1 MYRANA
7 EAVVTELVW
16 RGKHDV
22 DRGHRSQ
29 PPIALLQ
36 TIEAGGAP
44 SGDAQDI
51 PVNRLIA
58 GETRQTL
65 PALLPDFAGQV
76 NLIYVDPPF
85 ATGLD
90 FTSTVKLPGETR
102 PLVRTAY
109 RDSWSDFDEYLRWMD
124 ETLALLRDLLAED
137 GALLL
142 HCDWRAEGALRLL
155 LDEVFGAENFR
166 NAIIWSYR
174 TGGASRRESLARKHD
189 TILLYAR
196 SPRFRIRPLI
206 ERQYL
211 GKPFMKSRRDGD
223 GRHYVDT
230 LLRDVLE
237 GIITCV
243 GPGESLTRYNVR
255 PVLNLARERLDYPTQ
270 KPLGLLRLLLTLASD
285 PGDLVLDCCC
295 GSGATAHAAESL
307 GRRWI
312 AADASSLAIQ
322 TTRKRLLALAAPRP
336 FVVQRP
342 ILEEASPAADA
353 SDDTANLVF
362 AIEQD
367 GRAVTARL
375 TGYTPPPMSILTAD
389 APPDEHDDSSG
400 LRFLDSW
407 SIDWDWDGATFHHC
421 SHAARA
427 RTGPRELLATLTHTY
442 AAPGRYTIAIHAVD
456 FAAHETTRT
465 VEVVVE

>member
-1 MYRANA
+1 VPRFPA
-7 EAVVTELVW
+7 
-16 RGKHDV
+16 
-22 DRGHRSQ
+22 
-29 PPIALLQ
+29 
-36 TIEAGGAP
+36 
-44 SGDAQDI
+44 
-51 PVNRLIA
+51 NRLIA
-58 GETRQTL
+58 GETQQTL

-90 FTSTVKLPGETR
+90 FTSTVTLPGATR
-102 PLVRTAY
+102 KVVRTAY
-109 RDSWSDFDEYLRWMD
+109 RDSWPDLDDYLRWMD

-211 GKPFMKSRRDGD
+211 SKPFMKSRRDGD

-237 GIITCV
+237 GVITCV

-285 PGDLVLDCCC
+285 PGDTVLDCCC
-295 GSGATAHAAESL
+295 GSGATALAAESL
-307 GRRWI
+307 GRRWV
-312 AADASSLAIQ
+312 ASDASPLAIQ
-322 TTRKRLLALAAPRP
+322 TTRKRLLALARPRP

-342 ILEEASPAADA
+342 ILEEARLAADTP
-353 SDDTANLVF
+353 DDTAELAF
-362 AIEQD
+362 AVEQA
-367 GRAVTARL
+367 GHVVTMRL
-375 TGYTPPPMSILTAD
+375 TSYTPPPASILTAD
-389 APPDEHDDSSG
+389 APADERDDSGG
-400 LRFLDSW
+400 LRYFDSW
-407 SIDWDWDGATFHHC
+407 SVDWAWDGAIFHH
-421 SHAARA
+421 SAHAARA
-427 RTGPRELLATLTHTY
+427 RTGPRALCATLTHTY
-442 AAPGRYTIAIHAVD
+442 TAPGRYTIAIHVVD
-456 FAAHETTRT
+456 FAAHETIRT
-465 VEVVVE
+465 VDVVVE